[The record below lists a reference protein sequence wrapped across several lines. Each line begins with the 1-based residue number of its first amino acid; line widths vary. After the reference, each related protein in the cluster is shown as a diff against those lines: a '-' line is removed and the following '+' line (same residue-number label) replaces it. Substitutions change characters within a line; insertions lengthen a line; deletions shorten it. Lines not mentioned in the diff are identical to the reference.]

1 MAEALSDETLLDQG
15 LLDAP
20 VLGRALSGETLSGET
35 LSGEKTPSNEASCR
49 PSRAVDADVS
59 GGRFSSFKS
68 ESNYHLNPF
77 LFGHLAGIVPSF

>member
-1 MAEALSDETLLDQG
+1 MAEALSDETLLEQG

-20 VLGRALSGETLSGET
+20 VLGRGLSGET

-49 PSRAVDADVS
+49 PSRAVDEDVF
-59 GGRFSSFKS
+59 GGRFSSSKS
-68 ESNYHLNPF
+68 ENNYHLNPF